1 MIPPTLI
8 DDIAIQS
15 TDMLGNMVE
24 LRKPA
29 IRIVSLVPS
38 QTELLFDL
46 ELNQEVVGITKFC
59 IHPASWLQEKKIV
72 GGTKNIHLDVI
83 RALQPDLIIANKEE
97 NIEETILSLQK
108 EFPVWISDVNT
119 ISEACYMIGEI
130 GKLCDR
136 TIAAQHFISE
146 INQNFESLSKA
157 SALSGKKAVYYIW
170 KNPWLTAGKHTFIHS
185 MMEACGLQNESKEM
199 RYPEVAPEL
208 LKKLDVDYI
217 FLSSEPY
224 PFKEEDKEY
233 ISQFIDKNKII
244 FVDGTYFSW
253 YGSRLIKAPS
263 YFIKLIFS

>member
-1 MIPPTLI
+1 LI
-8 DDIAIQS
+8 DDSAIQS
-15 TDMLGNMVE
+15 TDMLGNLIQ

-29 IRIVSLVPS
+29 QRIVSLVPS

-46 ELNQEVVGITKFC
+46 ELNKEVVGITKFC
-59 IHPASWLQEKKIV
+59 IHPASWLHEKKIV

-83 RALQPDLIIANKEE
+83 RTLQPDLIIANKEE
-97 NIEETILSLQK
+97 NVEEAILELQK

-119 ISEACYMIGEI
+119 IVEACYMIGEI
-130 GKLCDR
+130 GMLCDR
-136 TIAAQHFISE
+136 TSKAQHFISE
-146 INQNFESLSKA
+146 INKNFESLSND

-170 KNPWLTAGKHTFIHS
+170 KNPWLTAGHHTFIHS
-185 MMEACGLQNESKEM
+185 MLEACGLQNESKEM
-199 RYPEVAPEL
+199 RYPEVSPES
-208 LKKLDVDYI
+208 LKKLAVDYI

-233 ISQFIDKNKII
+233 LSQFIDNDKII

-263 YFIKLIFS
+263 YIKKLIFS